1 MKEKI
6 EDKLEEIINKYQIHT
21 SIGIKET
28 IDVCD
33 EWDMKTM
40 GVAINE
46 LSTLIQAERKEAI
59 EGFVRWCRKKDRLDS
74 GRSFRTYWTVFGIE
88 KEAEEY
94 LQSLDKGDTD
104 ENR

>member
-33 EWDMKTM
+33 EWDEETM
-40 GVAINE
+40 NIAIDE
-46 LSTLIQAERKEAI
+46 LNTLIQQERKEAV
-59 EGFVRWCRKKDRLDS
+59 EGFVQI
-74 GRSFRTYWTVFGIE
+74 F
-88 KEAEEY
+88 
-94 LQSLDKGDTD
+94 
-104 ENR
+104 

>member
-6 EDKLEEIINKYQIHT
+6 EEIINKYQIHT

-46 LSTLIQAERKEAI
+46 LSTLIQEERKDAV
-59 EGFVRWCRKKDRLDS
+59 EGLLNKCCKECRDLVYSEYALQEQDKKTNGVEKMVR
-74 GRSFRTYWTVFGIE
+74 
-88 KEAEEY
+88 EE
-94 LQSLDKGDTD
+94 QGK
-104 ENR
+104 

>member
-1 MKEKI
+1 MNKEKI

-46 LSTLIQAERKEAI
+46 LSTLIQEERKEAV
-59 EGFVRWCRKKDRLDS
+59 EGFVDNIGWKKPSEVIDLADDVID
-74 GRSFRTYWTVFGIE
+74 GRSLV
-88 KEAEEY
+88 KQMEAY
-94 LQSLDKGDTD
+94 LQSLESETK
-104 ENR
+104 